1 MNEGLKNLDPDTL
14 LDMALPGVNPGNS
27 EEQMLEEAIQKAK
40 IDSVDTFKGAP
51 TNVRMAVGAAQRP
64 EDKLATLKQFYPD
77 AERVETFD
85 PKYGAQRFGN
95 GNFVYTDPETNQLT
109 LFDEYNRLFGMP
121 IPFSLRDLADVGPE
135 IAETV
140 GAIGGSIGGGI
151 AGAPG
156 GPPGI
161 AAGIVAGEGLGAAT
175 AREAYISA
183 LDFFG
188 ETVDERTGMEQLVDF
203 GVTGTINSAFGPIVN
218 KMFNGIKGFV
228 GGQMRYNNNVNTP
241 PANEALKQMKDI
253 GITSPTAGQVTANP
267 IIQLTESALAAMP
280 LSTKIMQD
288 NARQTLAEIS
298 DYASGLTYRYGG
310 AKTFQQASEGLLDVA
325 EAANKRFIAEQD
337 RLYREVDKF
346 IDPAQQSNAAGISD
360 FVNRYIANAETNALK
375 DTYAPAMEAAANLL
389 KDKEAGNLT
398 YQVLRDFRSSLRHDL
413 ADVKFRGAMTGA
425 DRKLD
430 ELYGVLTKEID
441 TLVEQAGPEAQAAYK
456 AANKYTAD
464 KLKPGKGN
472 IAFVRQVINK
482 GKEDATS
489 ALDFALRNS
498 AKGGGRL
505 KKLREELT
513 DDEWGVL
520 SGYMIGR
527 LGLPTASKSG
537 MVAVKEGAIEGA
549 EVLAE
554 SGFSPQRFITQ
565 YNALSPE
572 ARQVLFAN
580 DKELF
585 SSLNNFT
592 SVLERIAKDAEAMS
606 NPSGTARL
614 YGAMGMFSPSAIGMV
629 AEAMGKGGAFYD
641 AGFLSIAAA
650 PGTAKLM
657 TNARFVNWL
666 GEGIEKAAYDPNSL
680 GQHVRRLVQIY
691 ELEPEIRDQ
700 VQAIAAG
707 HIGELA
713 EPNRELEPTSVREQA
728 PEVKNEVSFRDVSTK
743 EVSDKLIGTQ
753 NQDFD
758 QLQEQIDSFNL
769 TPVSEPTLAMSPT
782 IVPDQRDREIA
793 MRDMGGIS
801 SLV

>member
-1 MNEGLKNLDPDTL
+1 MNDGLKNLDPDTL
-14 LDMALPGVNPGNS
+14 LDMAMPSANPGNA

-51 TNVRMAVGAAQRP
+51 ANVRMAVGAAQKP
-64 EDKLATLKQFYPD
+64 EDKLATLKQFFPD

-109 LFDEYNRLFGMP
+109 LFDEYNRLFGLP

-140 GAIGGSIGGGI
+140 GAIGGGIGGGV

-161 AAGIVAGEGLGAAT
+161 AAGIIAGEGLGAAT

-203 GVTGTINSAFGPIVN
+203 GLTGTINSAFGPIVN
-218 KMFNGIKGFV
+218 KMFSGIKGFV
-228 GGQMRYNNNVNTP
+228 GGKIRYDNNVNA
-241 PANEALKQMKDI
+241 PAANKALEQMKDV
-253 GITSPTAGQVTANP
+253 GITSPTAGQVTSNP

-280 LSTKIMQD
+280 FSTKIMQD
-288 NARQTLAEIS
+288 NARQTLKEIS
-298 DYASGLTYRYGG
+298 DYAAGLTYRYGG

-325 EAANKRFIAEQD
+325 EAANKRFIAEQT
-337 RLYREVDKF
+337 RLYDEVGKF
-346 IDPAQQSNAAGISD
+346 IDPSIKPNAAAISG
-360 FVNRYIANAETNALK
+360 FVNQYIAKAETNALK
-375 DTYAPAMEAAANLL
+375 KTYAPAMEAATNLL
-389 KDKEAGNLT
+389 ADAEAGTLT
-398 YQVLRDFRSSLRHDL
+398 YQVLREFRSSLGNDL
-413 ADVKFRGAMTGA
+413 KDAKFRGAMTGA

-430 ELYGVLTKEID
+430 EFYGVLTKELD
-441 TLVEQAGPEAQAAYK
+441 AVVEQAGPEAQAAYK
-456 AANKYTAD
+456 AANEYTAE

-472 IAFVRQVINK
+472 IAFIRQVINK
-482 GKEDATS
+482 GKEGATG

-513 DDEWGVL
+513 DDEWSVL

-527 LGLPTASKSG
+527 LGLPTASRSG
-537 MVAVKEGAIEGA
+537 MVAIKEGGREGA

-572 ARQVLFAN
+572 ARQVLFAGDQQLMN
-580 DKELF
+580 
-585 SSLNNFT
+585 SLNNFT
-592 SVLERIAKDAEAMS
+592 DVLERLAKDAEAMS
-606 NPSGTARL
+606 NPSGTARV

-629 AEAMGKGGAFYD
+629 AETLGKGGAFYD

-650 PGTAKLM
+650 PGAAKLM
-657 TNARFVNWL
+657 TNPRFVNWL
-666 GEGIEKAAYDPNSL
+666 GEGMEKAAYDPNSL

-713 EPNRELEPTSVREQA
+713 EPNKELDAMNVQEQE
-728 PEVKNEVSFRDVSTK
+728 PEVKNEIPFREVSTK
-743 EVSDKLIGTQ
+743 EVSDKLIGSQ
-753 NQDFD
+753 NQDLG
-758 QLQEQIDSFNL
+758 QLQQDIDSFAVPN
-769 TPVSEPTLAMSPT
+769 VSSPSLAMSPT
-782 IVPDQRDREIA
+782 VVPDERDREIA